1 MASKSK
7 NQRSNPGF
15 GANQRKSVA
24 HHYVVAPSTLP
35 PPFINR
41 PKGCNLFS
49 IWTQLFADIDI
60 QLLSLPVIGLI
71 MCM

>member
-1 MASKSK
+1 MTSAKPKEEGTIQVLERVSV
-7 NQRSNPGF
+7 NQLLTTMWSP
-15 GANQRKSVA
+15 
-24 HHYVVAPSTLP
+24 HLPS

-60 QLLSLPVIGLI
+60 QLLSLQVIGLI